1 MIALGNAFWARN
13 PNSNNPPHLYFVIS
27 DPSRNAGHILL
38 VNMTEHRAGSD
49 ESCPIPPGIHPCVK
63 KASVIQFAEAIF
75 PEARMVEQAVYK
87 GILIAAVPAEVTLVR
102 QILTGALASRH
113 LRPQYRAVVEAE
125 LKQLGYGS

>member
-1 MIALGNAFWARN
+1 MIALGNTFWARN

-49 ESCPIPPGIHPCVK
+49 ESCPLLPGIHPCVK
-63 KASVIQFAEAIF
+63 KASVIQYAEAIF

-113 LRPQYRAVVEAE
+113 LRLQYRPVVEAE
-125 LKQLGYGS
+125 LQQLG